1 MFANFMKHIII
12 DILSPMWWKGIFI
25 SCTII
30 PLLLFVLKKQNEFAH
45 KSFMKITAVL
55 ALLIWVFSV
64 LYEIYNDI
72 WTIQDSLPLH
82 VSWVSFLILILF
94 LWKPKQWMFEW
105 SIFIGIPSGFHAVIT
120 PELPMGD
127 SNWLMFYYYF
137 SHIFLL
143 FIPLYLSRIR
153 GYKVR
158 KFAWLNS
165 YFYVQI
171 LVLINLP
178 LNFIIDSNY
187 LFLREPPL
195 AKNPFLIGDW
205 PWYILVIECA
215 LFLHVLLLSFLFP
228 STKRIK

>member
-1 MFANFMKHIII
+1 MFGNFMKHIII
-12 DILSPMWWKGIFI
+12 DILSPLWWKGILI
-25 SCTII
+25 SCTVI
-30 PLLLFVLKKQNEFAH
+30 PLLLFIFKNQSEFIH
-45 KSFMKITAVL
+45 KFFMKITGVL

-64 LYEIYNDI
+64 SYEIYNNI
-72 WTIQDSLPLH
+72 WTVQHSLPLH

-105 SIFIGIPSGFHAVIT
+105 SVFIGIPSGFHAVIT

-127 SNWLMFYYYF
+127 SNWLVFYYYF

-143 FIPLYLSRIR
+143 FIPLYLNKIR

-165 YFYVQI
+165 YLYVQI

-187 LFLREPPL
+187 LFLREPPV
-195 AKNPFLIGDW
+195 ANNPLLIGEW
-205 PWYILVIECA
+205 PWYILVIEIA
-215 LFLHVLLLSFLFP
+215 LLLHVLFLTVLFP
-228 STKRIK
+228 YKNRIK

>member
-12 DILSPMWWKGIFI
+12 DILSPLWWKGILI
-25 SCTII
+25 SCTVI
-30 PLLLFVLKKQNEFAH
+30 PLLLFIFKNQSEFIH
-45 KSFMKITAVL
+45 KFFMKITGIL
-55 ALLIWVFSV
+55 ALLIWIFSV
-64 LYEIYNDI
+64 SYEIFNNI
-72 WTIQDSLPLH
+72 WTVQDSLPLH

-105 SIFIGIPSGFHAVIT
+105 SVFIGIPSGFHAVIT

-127 SNWLMFYYYF
+127 SNWLVFYYYF

-143 FIPLYLSRIR
+143 FIPLYLNKIR

-165 YFYVQI
+165 YLYVQI

-187 LFLREPPL
+187 LFLREPPV
-195 AKNPFLIGDW
+195 ANNPLLIGEW
-205 PWYILVIECA
+205 PWYILVIEIV
-215 LFLHVLLLSFLFP
+215 LLLHVLFLTVLFP
-228 STKRIK
+228 YKNRIK

>member
-12 DILSPMWWKGIFI
+12 DILSPLWWKGILI
-25 SCTII
+25 SCTVI
-30 PLLLFVLKKQNEFAH
+30 PLLLFIFKNQSEFIH
-45 KSFMKITAVL
+45 KFFMKITGVL

-64 LYEIYNDI
+64 SYEIYNNI
-72 WTIQDSLPLH
+72 WTVQDSLPLH

-105 SIFIGIPSGFHAVIT
+105 SVFIGIPSGFHAVIT

-127 SNWLMFYYYF
+127 SNWLVFYYYF

-143 FIPLYLSRIR
+143 FIPLYLNKIR

-165 YFYVQI
+165 YLYVQI

-178 LNFIIDSNY
+178 LNFIINSNY
-187 LFLREPPL
+187 LFLREPPV
-195 AKNPFLIGDW
+195 ANNPLLIGEW
-205 PWYILVIECA
+205 PWYILVIEIV
-215 LFLHVLLLSFLFP
+215 LLLHVLFLTVLFP
-228 STKRIK
+228 YKNRIK

>member
-12 DILSPMWWKGIFI
+12 DILSPLWWKGILI
-25 SCTII
+25 SCTVI
-30 PLLLFVLKKQNEFAH
+30 PLLLFIFKNQSEFIH
-45 KSFMKITAVL
+45 KFFMKITGIL

-64 LYEIYNDI
+64 SYEIYNNI
-72 WTIQDSLPLH
+72 WTVQDSLPLH

-105 SIFIGIPSGFHAVIT
+105 SVFIGIPSGFHAVIT

-127 SNWLMFYYYF
+127 SNWLVFYYYF

-143 FIPLYLSRIR
+143 FIPLYLNKIR

-165 YFYVQI
+165 YLYVQI

-178 LNFIIDSNY
+178 LNFIINSNY
-187 LFLREPPL
+187 LFLREPPV
-195 AKNPFLIGDW
+195 ANNPLLIGEW
-205 PWYILVIECA
+205 PWYILVIEIV
-215 LFLHVLLLSFLFP
+215 LLLHVLFLTVLFP
-228 STKRIK
+228 YKNRIK

>member
-1 MFANFMKHIII
+1 MFADSMEHIVI
-12 DILSPMWWKGIFI
+12 DILSPLWWKSILI

-30 PLLLFVLKKQNEFAH
+30 PLLLFVFNKQNEFIQ
-45 KSFMKITAVL
+45 KIFLKIIGVF

-64 LYEIYNDI
+64 FYEIDNSI
-72 WTIQDSLPLH
+72 WTLQDSLPLH

-105 SIFIGIPSGFHAVIT
+105 SIFIGIPSGFHAITT

-127 SNWLMFYYYF
+127 TDWLVFYYYF

-143 FIPLYLSRIR
+143 FIPLYLSKVR

-158 KFAWLNS
+158 KFAWWKSFL
-165 YFYVQI
+165 YVQI

-187 LFLREPPL
+187 LFLREPPVVN
-195 AKNPFLIGDW
+195 NPLLIGEW
-205 PWYILVIECA
+205 PWYILVIEFA
-215 LFLHVLLLSFLFP
+215 LLLHVLFLTVLFP
-228 STKRIK
+228 YKNRIK

>member
-1 MFANFMKHIII
+1 MKHIII
-12 DILSPMWWKGIFI
+12 DILSPLWWKGILI
-25 SCTII
+25 SCTVI
-30 PLLLFVLKKQNEFAH
+30 PLLLFIFKNQSEFIH
-45 KSFMKITAVL
+45 KFFMKITGIL
-55 ALLIWVFSV
+55 ALLIWIFSV
-64 LYEIYNDI
+64 SYEIFNNI
-72 WTIQDSLPLH
+72 WTVQDSLPLH

-105 SIFIGIPSGFHAVIT
+105 SVFIGIPSGFHAVIT

-127 SNWLMFYYYF
+127 SNWLVFYYYF

-143 FIPLYLSRIR
+143 FIPLYLNKIR

-165 YFYVQI
+165 YLYVQI

-187 LFLREPPL
+187 LFLREPPV
-195 AKNPFLIGDW
+195 ANNPLLIGEW
-205 PWYILVIECA
+205 PWCILVIEIA
-215 LFLHVLLLSFLFP
+215 LLLHVLFLTVLFP
-228 STKRIK
+228 YKNRIK